1 MPRQEWRRRH
11 TASRWSPSR
20 LFFRRSP
27 PACGSSAGQ
36 TARDQAELCRISLGW
51 PRGADWRVRAG
62 FLWFRLFKPLI
73 ETAGYPLALVGWI
86 LGQVDLATV
95 LFFLVASIGSGIVVS
110 TAAVVLPAL
119 ATERGPE
126 PAQLKRL
133 FLAGVLENLGYRQ
146 IRNLALI
153 VGFFRSAP
161 PAL

>member
-1 MPRQEWRRRH
+1 MAGRSPATRLNC
-11 TASRWSPSR
+11 AVSRWGGLAER
-20 LFFRRSP
+20 TG
-27 PACGSSAGQ
+27 GSG
-36 TARDQAELCRISLGW
+36 
-51 PRGADWRVRAG
+51 AG
-62 FLWFRLFKPLI
+62 FLWFRLFKPLL

-86 LGQVDLATV
+86 LGQVDPATV

-119 ATERGPE
+119 ATDRGLE

-153 VGFFRSAP
+153 VGFFSSTP
-161 PAL
+161 PAP